1 MKKKELSSVQRRLLR
16 EQEELELD
24 MSEEGEEEAPEATE
38 APPEEEAAEEGEE
51 LELEP
56 ESEGEAAL
64 DDIPV
69 EEPDEGEDEDKTR
82 LLTTTIDSLE
92 KMRSSL
98 NKKGLLVAMQMSDF
112 STQRRMQSISDELG
126 EIINHLNDKML
137 KTVSKSPMEL
147 QQATDWLAGEEE

>member
-24 MSEEGEEEAPEATE
+24 MSEEGEEEAPET
-38 APPEEEAAEEGEE
+38 PPEGEETAEEGDE

-56 ESEGEAAL
+56 EGEGEGEAAL

-69 EEPDEGEDEDKTR
+69 EEPDGGEDEDKTR
-82 LLTTTIDSLE
+82 LLTSTIDSLE
-92 KMRSSL
+92 SIRSDL

-147 QQATDWLAGEEE
+147 QQATDWLAGENE

>member
-1 MKKKELSSVQRRLLR
+1 MKRKDLSSVQRRLLR

-24 MSEEGEEEAPEATE
+24 MGEEEEAPEKAPEEAE
-38 APPEEEAAEEGEE
+38 APEEGEE

-56 ESEGEAAL
+56 EEEGEAAL
-64 DDIPV
+64 DEIPV
-69 EEPDEGEDEDKTR
+69 EDEVEEDEDKTK

-92 KMRSSL
+92 QIRSDL

-126 EIINHLNDKML
+126 EIINHLNEKML
-137 KTVSKSPMEL
+137 KTVAKSPMEL
-147 QQATDWLAGEEE
+147 QQATDWLAGGAPE

>member
-24 MSEEGEEEAPEATE
+24 MSEEGEEEAPEAT
-38 APPEEEAAEEGEE
+38 PEGEEPAEEGDE

-56 ESEGEAAL
+56 EGEGEAAL

-69 EEPDEGEDEDKTR
+69 EEPDGGEDEDKTR
-82 LLTTTIDSLE
+82 LLTSTIDSLE
-92 KMRSSL
+92 SIRSDL

-147 QQATDWLAGEEE
+147 QQATDWLAGENE